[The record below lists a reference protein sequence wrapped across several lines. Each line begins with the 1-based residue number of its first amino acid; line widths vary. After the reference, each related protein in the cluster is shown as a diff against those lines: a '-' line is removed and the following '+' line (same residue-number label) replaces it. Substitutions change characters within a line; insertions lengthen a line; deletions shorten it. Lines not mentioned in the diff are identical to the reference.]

1 MVAKN
6 NIGLGT
12 GYSATLNVAG
22 DSVPTLA
29 IAPTIAVS
37 DIYPQKVIIYWA
49 ETPVASNGGDT
60 IIYYLLEW
68 D

>member
-1 MVAKN
+1 MIAKN

-37 DIYPQKVIIYWA
+37 DIYP
-49 ETPVASNGGDT
+49 
-60 IIYYLLEW
+60 
-68 D
+68 